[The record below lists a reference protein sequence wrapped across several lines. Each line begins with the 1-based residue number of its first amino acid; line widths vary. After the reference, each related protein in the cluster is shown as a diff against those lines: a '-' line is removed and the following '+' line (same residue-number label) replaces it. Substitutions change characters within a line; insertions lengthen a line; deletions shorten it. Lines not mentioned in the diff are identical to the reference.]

1 MERTSLKVIAV
12 YAGPRREWSDRDSIE
27 ESRKIINCWLNLLKT
42 VNYGEGMDV
51 VFVNSEPDSYQD
63 NEKYKSFVS
72 MLNNL
77 KGKKIKTGGKIMIEH
92 RPNMG
97 FMLGAYNYAFN
108 KYKEDYNYFWF
119 SEDDR
124 FNIIEGSLVNGI
136 EKIESSKDTKKPVG
150 FICTQAYIRRGKFRS
165 TGCRG
170 SAGISSSE
178 ILKKMYDETTG
189 LPHFSMRKYKARED
203 HSNMG
208 LAEKMEYK
216 LVDYIKKNEYKIGHL
231 DNQYGI
237 SIIWGRPGGGPHW
250 NQYRKGWSAR
260 IVDYCQAC
268 SGD

>member
-1 MERTSLKVIAV
+1 MHVDVKSTLPNNCRYIL
-12 YAGPRREWSDRDSIE
+12 
-27 ESRKIINCWLNLLKT
+27 IIIKNVNVNLNT
-42 VNYGEGMDV
+42 
-51 VFVNSEPDSYQD
+51 
-63 NEKYKSFVS
+63 
-72 MLNNL
+72 
-77 KGKKIKTGGKIMIEH
+77 
-92 RPNMG
+92 
-97 FMLGAYNYAFN
+97 
-108 KYKEDYNYFWF
+108 
-119 SEDDR
+119 
-124 FNIIEGSLVNGI
+124 
-136 EKIESSKDTKKPVG
+136 
-150 FICTQAYIRRGKFRS
+150 
-165 TGCRG
+165 
-170 SAGISSSE
+170 E

-189 LPHFSMRKYKARED
+189 LPHFSIRKYKARED